1 MERCLVQ
8 AVQEVQ
14 HQYQEAVLSYV
25 RLMADTEV
33 ITLIQEAVPQVVL
46 LVVQVDT
53 MI

>member
-1 MERCLVQ
+1 MVVLVVT

-33 ITLIQEAVPQVVL
+33 KTLMVAMVA
-46 LVVQVDT
+46 
-53 MI
+53 

>member
-8 AVQEVQ
+8 AVQEARLRCQEMELFYVQ
-14 HQYQEAVLSYV
+14 PMED
-25 RLMADTEV
+25 MEV